1 MLDCRNEQPTPP
13 VDATLLHDIDT
24 HLPLLRARALKL
36 CRNAAEAEDLVQ
48 DTIVRALRFESTF
61 EKGTN
66 LRAWLHQILLSVFVT
81 RCRRSTRE
89 RRALE
94 WLTVD
99 PCAWTHSDPPPA
111 IRFLSRRVEAALD
124 ELPEKF
130 ADVIRLVDLGDLSY
144 RDAAEGLG
152 VPVGTVMSRLFR
164 GRRLLAT
171 ALTETPL
178 REAA

>member
-1 MLDCRNEQPTPP
+1 
-13 VDATLLHDIDT
+13 
-24 HLPLLRARALKL
+24 LPLLRARAIKL
-36 CRNAAEAEDLVQ
+36 CKNASEAEDLVQ

-61 EKGTN
+61 VRGTN
-66 LRAWLHQILLSVFVT
+66 LRAWLHQILLSVFGT

-111 IRFLSRRVEAALD
+111 IRFLSRRVEAALA
-124 ELPEKF
+124 ELPKKF
-130 ADVIRLVDLGDLSY
+130 ADVVRLVDLGELSY
-144 RDAAEGLG
+144 KDAAEDLG

-164 GRRLLAT
+164 ARRLLAN
-171 ALTETPL
+171 ALSEAPL
-178 REAA
+178 RQAA